1 MKQKIVHLIL
11 CLFLCSL
18 NGFSQG
24 LPHTDFLRI
33 KLGHIEQVDSY
44 LSPLIYDGTY
54 IGLSN
59 EWFQPLRKKKQHL
72 EKWLHE
78 GSFEAGFAQMYN
90 PMKSNAIRAY
100 YLHTEWGPLYKAVDI
115 QNFHLFV
122 SPIVNFDGH
131 FRFQINNVNKP
142 FSTDVGL
149 DLSAFLKLDYTLV
162 RKKKYRFN
170 YDLKWNV
177 VGTDYLLDYWQSYY
191 EVANEIDNETDNIG
205 KNWRLAGLWN
215 RQNIKQ
221 EFSVDFI
228 FNKVG
233 VKVGINHNY
242 NHTFGKNITMERN
255 MVNLVV
261 GLIFCYEYKT
271 L

>member
-33 KLGHIEQVDSY
+33 KLGYIEQVDSY

-59 EWFQPLRKKKQHL
+59 EWFQPFRKKKQYI
-72 EKWLHE
+72 EKWSHE
-78 GSFEAGFAQMYN
+78 GGFEAGVAQMYN
-90 PMKSNAIRAY
+90 PMKSNMMLAI
-100 YLHTEWGPLYKAVDI
+100 YLHTEWGALYKTVDI
-115 QNFHLFV
+115 HNFNLFV
-122 SPIVNFDGH
+122 SPMVNLDGN
-131 FRFQINNVNKP
+131 FRYHVNNINKP
-142 FSTDVGL
+142 FSTDIGL

-177 VGTDYLLDYWQSYY
+177 VGADYLPDYWQGYY
-191 EVANEIDNETDNIG
+191 ETDNIG
-205 KNWRLAGLWN
+205 KNFRFAGLWN

-228 FNKVG
+228 FKKIG
-233 VKVGINHNY
+233 IKVGINHNY
-242 NHTFGKNITMERN
+242 NHTFGKHITMERN
-255 MVNLVV
+255 MINGVI
-261 GLIFCYEYKT
+261 GLIFNYEYKN